1 MSDHLIGNFFSQ
13 AMKWVA
19 GENMLA
25 WDGFEDRLRF
35 IVQHRV
41 AADFCS
47 LERIGASPS
56 HWRISSPRR
65 SSWIVL
71 CYFSAPA
78 PLPPQF

>member
-47 LERIGASPS
+47 LERFHKLCSLQAGCGPG
-56 HWRISSPRR
+56 R
-65 SSWIVL
+65 VL
-71 CYFSAPA
+71 A
-78 PLPPQF
+78 